1 MLIAVLSGFVLAAFA
16 PWIHRLAPRSSAWLL
31 ALLPLGLTGYFLGQA
46 GAVAG
51 GNPVRTFLPW
61 APSLGVNLSFSLDG
75 LGLLFALLISGIGAL
90 VVVYAGGYLEGN
102 PMAGRFHAYTLAFMA
117 SMLGVVLAD
126 NLLLLF
132 VFWEL
137 TSVSSYLL
145 IGFDHERE
153 KARKAALQA
162 LLVTGGG
169 GLALLAGFVMLGD
182 VGGSMEISVLS
193 TRGSAIRESPL
204 YLPVLVLVL
213 IGAFT
218 KSAQFPFHFW
228 LPNAMEAPTPASAYL
243 HAATMVKAGIYLL
256 ARLSPVLGDDP
267 AWQLPV
273 ASVGALTMLAGA
285 WLALQQTYLKLLLAY
300 STVSALGALTMM
312 LGIGTGPAVTAAIVF
327 LPAHALYKGA
337 LFLVAGAVD
346 HAAGEREVTRLSGL
360 ARRMPV
366 TAAAAVTAAASM
378 AGLPP
383 LTGFLAK
390 ENLLGAV
397 SAAPAF
403 RFAATLAVVLAGAA
417 YVAIA
422 AVVGV
427 RPFAGTPRPT
437 RIEPHEA
444 PAALWIGP
452 SLLAFL
458 GLLGG
463 ILPGP
468 FVPVLSA
475 AASATLGWDYEV
487 YLALW
492 HGFDPMLI
500 LSAAAVA
507 GGIGLYAARGRLLSL
522 RSRWGHLGARGPASW
537 YDAGMKQLV
546 YLARAQTR
554 LLQSGY
560 LRIYILTIVVATLA
574 AAGFALLRGE
584 GVRLG
589 APLSGARFYELCLAG
604 LVLIAAG
611 ATVRSRSRLAAVASL
626 GVVGYGIALIF
637 ILRGA
642 PDLAMTQ
649 FIIET
654 VTVILFVLALHHLP
668 PYSRVS
674 TRGSRARDAAVALL
688 AGGLMAGFVLITA
701 AGKRLPPISGYF
713 AETSVPMAHGR
724 NIVNV
729 ILVDF
734 RGLDTLGEITVLAVA
749 GIGAY
754 ALLKLRPGKG
764 KNP

>member
-16 PWIHRLAPRSSAWLL
+16 PWIHRLAPRRSAWILS
-31 ALLPLGLTGYFLGQA
+31 LLPLGLTGYFLGRA
-46 GAVAG
+46 GALAAG
-51 GNPVRTFLPW
+51 EPVKTFHPW
-61 APSLGVNLSFSLDG
+61 VPSLGVNLSFSLDG
-75 LGLLFALLISGIGAL
+75 LSLLFALLISGIGAL
-90 VVVYAGGYLEGN
+90 VVIYAGGYLEGN
-102 PMAGRFHAYTLAFMA
+102 PQAGRFHACILAFMA

-137 TSVSSYLL
+137 TSVTSYLL
-145 IGFDHERE
+145 IGFDHERD

-169 GLALLAGFVMLGD
+169 GLALLAGFLLVGD
-182 VGGSMEISVLS
+182 IGGSLEISVLS
-193 TRGSAIRESPL
+193 HRGDALRASPL
-204 YLPVLVLVL
+204 YVPALLLVLV
-213 IGAFT
+213 GAFT

-243 HAATMVKAGIYLL
+243 HAATMVKAGVYLL

-267 AWQLPV
+267 AWHVPV
-273 ASVGALTMLAGA
+273 TVVGAATMLAGA
-285 WLALQQTYLKLLLAY
+285 WLALQQTYLKRLLAY

-346 HAAGEREVTRLSGL
+346 HAAGERDVARLSGL
-360 ARRMPV
+360 ARKMPV

-403 RFAATLAVVLAGAA
+403 RAAATTAVLLAGAA
-417 YVAIA
+417 YVASA
-422 AVVGV
+422 FGVGV
-427 RPFAGTPRPT
+427 RPCAGAPRPT

-452 SLLAFL
+452 VLLGFL

-468 FVPVLSA
+468 FVPALS
-475 AASATLGWDYEV
+475 SAVSAVLGWDYEV

-500 LSAAAVA
+500 LSAAALA
-507 GGIGLYAARGRLLSL
+507 GGIALCAVRGRLLSL
-522 RSRWGHLGARGPASW
+522 RARWGRLGELGPSGW
-537 YDAGMKQLV
+537 YDAGMKQLTFV
-546 YLARAQTR
+546 ARTQTR

-560 LRIYILTIVVATLA
+560 LRTYLLTVVIATLA
-574 AAGFALLRGE
+574 AAGYALLRAG
-584 GVRLG
+584 GVRIG
-589 APLSGARFYELCLAG
+589 APPSEVRFYELCLAG
-604 LVLIAAG
+604 VVLTAAG
-611 ATVRSRSRLAAVASL
+611 ATVRSRSRLAAVAFL

-654 VTVILFVLALHHLP
+654 VTVVLFVLALHHLP
-668 PYSRVS
+668 PYSRIS
-674 TRGSRARDAAVALL
+674 GRGSRARDAVAALL
-688 AGGLMAGFVLITA
+688 AGCLMAGFVLVTT
-701 AGKRLPPISGYF
+701 AGKRLPPISGWF
-713 AETSVPMAHGR
+713 AENSVPLAHGR

-754 ALLKLRPGKG
+754 ALLKLRVGKG
-764 KNP
+764 GNP

>member
-1 MLIAVLSGFVLAAFA
+1 M
-16 PWIHRLAPRSSAWLL
+16 
-31 ALLPLGLTGYFLGQA
+31 
-46 GAVAG
+46 AG
-51 GNPVRTFLPW
+51 GEPVRTFHPW
-61 APSLGVNLSFSLDG
+61 APSLGVNLSFALDG

-102 PMAGRFHAYTLAFMA
+102 PQAGRFHAYILAFMA

-137 TSVSSYLL
+137 TSVNLL
-145 IGFDHERE
+145 PAHRVRPRSD

-182 VGGSMEISVLS
+182 IGGSMEISVLS
-193 TRGSAIRESPL
+193 SRGASIRESPL

-346 HAAGEREVTRLSGL
+346 HAAGERDVTRLSGL

-522 RSRWGHLGARGPASW
+522 RSRWGHLGARGPTSW

>member
-1 MLIAVLSGFVLAAFA
+1 MLFAVLSGFVLAGFA

-31 ALLPLGLTGYFLGQA
+31 ALLPLGLAGYFLA
-46 GAVAG
+46 HAAAVAG
-51 GNPVRTFLPW
+51 GEPIRTFHPW

-75 LGLLFALLISGIGAL
+75 LSLLFALLISGIGAL

-102 PMAGRFHAYTLAFMA
+102 PHAGRFHAYILAFMA

-126 NLLLLF
+126 NLLILF

-137 TSVSSYLL
+137 TSVTSYLL
-145 IGFDHERE
+145 IGFDHDRD

-169 GLALLAGFVMLGD
+169 GLALLAGFLLVGEI
-182 VGGSMEISVLS
+182 GGSMEISVLS
-193 TRGSAIRESPL
+193 HRGEALRASPL
-204 YLPVLVLVL
+204 YVPALLLVLV
-213 IGAFT
+213 GAFA

-228 LPNAMEAPTPASAYL
+228 LPNAMEAPSPASAYL
-243 HAATMVKAGIYLL
+243 HAATMVKAGVYLL

-267 AWQLPV
+267 AWQVPV
-273 ASVGALTMLAGA
+273 TAVGAATMLAGA
-285 WLALQQTYLKLLLAY
+285 WLALQQAYFKRLLAY

-337 LFLVAGAVD
+337 LFLVAGSVD
-346 HAAGEREVTRLSGL
+346 RAAGERDAARLSGL
-360 ARRMPV
+360 ARKMPI
-366 TAAAAVTAAASM
+366 TAAAAFTAAASM

-403 RFAATLAVVLAGAA
+403 RVAATLAVILTGAA

-422 AVVGV
+422 FVVGV
-427 RPFAGTPRPT
+427 RPFAGTLRPT
-437 RIEPHEA
+437 RIEPREA
-444 PAALWIGP
+444 PAALWLGP
-452 SLLAFL
+452 ALLGFL

-475 AASATLGWDYEV
+475 AVSAVLGWDYEV

-492 HGFDPMLI
+492 HGFEPMLI

-507 GGIGLYAARGRLLSL
+507 GGIALCAARGRLLSL
-522 RSRWGHLGARGPASW
+522 RERWEHLGALGPSGW
-537 YDAGMKQLV
+537 YDSGMKQLAF
-546 YLARAQTR
+546 LARTQTR

-560 LRIYILTIVVATLA
+560 LRTYLLTILIATLA
-574 AAGFALLRGE
+574 AAVFALFREG
-584 GVRLG
+584 GVRVG
-589 APLSGARFYELCLAG
+589 APLSGARFYELCLAAV
-604 LVLIAAG
+604 VLAAAA
-611 ATVRSRSRLAAVASL
+611 ATVRSRSRLAAVACL

-654 VTVILFVLALHHLP
+654 VTVVLFVLALHHLP
-668 PYSRVS
+668 PYTRIS
-674 TRGSRARDAAVALL
+674 TRASRARDAVVSLL
-688 AGGLMAGFVLITA
+688 FGGLMAGFVLVATA
-701 AGKRLPPISGYF
+701 GRRLPPISGYF

-734 RGLDTLGEITVLAVA
+734 RALDTLGEITVLAVA

-764 KNP
+764 GNP